1 MFFSQSGLL
10 CTDSIAQKIINSIEY
25 FITCN
30 VPLKRT
36 LQPFPQGLPGY
47 RKYMK
52 NVAFLSLYLL
62 SALVYADVY
71 DKPIVIFVSPTEKEI
86 EIAQKTYSDEE
97 YSVWVDHGTYYSYQI
112 EELMKKLGIKTIS
125 SDEMDF
131 TFISNKKEYT
141 FSLKDRDYQWS
152 VIMFNGVDTP
162 RLFHFPFDP
171 DAESYYARGSNQ

>member
-1 MFFSQSGLL
+1 
-10 CTDSIAQKIINSIEY
+10 
-25 FITCN
+25 
-30 VPLKRT
+30 
-36 LQPFPQGLPGY
+36 
-47 RKYMK
+47 MK

-131 TFISNKKEYT
+131 TFIK
-141 FSLKDRDYQWS
+141 
-152 VIMFNGVDTP
+152 
-162 RLFHFPFDP
+162 
-171 DAESYYARGSNQ
+171 